1 MIKHFQYSSDCSSS
15 WFESIVYLQFR
26 CDDWLSSESLQ
37 EIQSLRKFQ
46 TCDIF
51 SESSRIA
58 AWSYL
63 LSIFEFWYFWAFLI
77 FSNFWFNLKSTRWRV
92 SLRKYFRAYIN
103 FSQFNFSHRSQNS
116 ILKSSEKHRHTN
128 FGTVSIAFL
137 KIMLLNLFHR
147 EKTENS
153 E

>member
-1 MIKHFQYSSDCSSS
+1 MIKHLQYSSDCSSL

-46 TCDIF
+46 TCGIF

-63 LSIFEFWYFWAFLI
+63 LSIIEFWYFWAFLI
-77 FSNFWFNLKSTRWRV
+77 FPIFWFNLKSTRCRV
-92 SLRKYFRAYIN
+92 SLREYFRAYLN
-103 FSQFNFSHRSQNS
+103 FFQFIFLIVVKTAFYKALKNTV
-116 ILKSSEKHRHTN
+116 ILILEPYP
-128 FGTVSIAFL
+128 
-137 KIMLLNLFHR
+137 
-147 EKTENS
+147 
-153 E
+153 